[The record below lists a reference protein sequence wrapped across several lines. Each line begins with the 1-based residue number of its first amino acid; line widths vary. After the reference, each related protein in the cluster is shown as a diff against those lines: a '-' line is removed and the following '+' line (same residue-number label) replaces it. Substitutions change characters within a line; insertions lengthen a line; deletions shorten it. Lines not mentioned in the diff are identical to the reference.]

1 MLFQLFFLL
10 VPKDSVPKAD
20 FGIADSLMLLG
31 MSGFMGGSIA
41 VLKQDVVYR
50 RYGNFFFRM

>member
-1 MLFQLFFLL
+1 MGVRYRGEPEF
-10 VPKDSVPKAD
+10 VIEGNPS
-20 FGIADSLMLLG
+20 GIRGRIAA
-31 MSGFMGGSIA
+31 IA